1 MYTYVFSFLF
11 SSLCAVLFFVPVVV
25 SAIEIGPVRQT
36 VVVEPGTQKKIYITI
51 KNTQDYPLRIR
62 LGADAF
68 SVDSVTGAAVFG
80 AKDVARDWVSAEEK
94 YISLLPSQEQRI
106 PFDLHVPANA
116 LPGAHYLGLF
126 AQEKPGEGQVGV
138 SARVGSLFFLHV
150 AGEVHEELLEEDFS
164 SSKVLIFN
172 TNVGSRVQVKN
183 IGDIHVVPQGEI
195 RIINRKDEVVGT
207 VLLNTEQQNVYPN
220 QAWYRYVSFD
230 SLSYKDAGPI
240 RIQYTIHYGIANK
253 VASGEV
259 VVWYLPYTLFL
270 PVILI
275 LCIFLG
281 VFVFRKTR

>member
-1 MYTYVFSFLF
+1 MYKNLFSFF
-11 SSLCAVLFFVPVVV
+11 CASLCFVSFFVPLDV

-62 LGADAF
+62 LGVDAF

-164 SSKVLIFN
+164 SSKPMLFGKHIH
-172 TNVGSRVQVKN
+172 SRVQLKN

-195 RIINRKDEVVGT
+195 RIINRKDVVVDK
-207 VLLNTEQQNVYPN
+207 VLLNTEKQNVYPN
-220 QAWYRYVSFD
+220 QVWYRYISFD

-240 RIQYTIHYGIANK
+240 RIQYIIHYGIAGK
-253 VASGEV
+253 VASGEISM
-259 VVWYLPYTLFL
+259 WFLPYTLFL
-270 PVILI
+270 PVVLM